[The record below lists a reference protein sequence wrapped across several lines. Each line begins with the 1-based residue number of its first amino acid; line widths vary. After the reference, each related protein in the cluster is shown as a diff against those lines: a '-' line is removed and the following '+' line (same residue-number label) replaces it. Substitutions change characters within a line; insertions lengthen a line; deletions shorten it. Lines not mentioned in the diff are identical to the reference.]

1 MIDARRGELF
11 YAFYRAVPGGVQ
23 RLSPHQVG
31 KPDDL
36 VSELQAM
43 GRDALLVGDGAL
55 RYAAAF
61 EDLRGVE
68 LVEQWLAHPS
78 AAPLVQLAHSYALRE
93 EFVNPWDLEPV
104 YLRRPDAEIN
114 WETRDS
120 R

>member
-1 MIDARRGELF
+1 M
-11 YAFYRAVPGGVQ
+11 Q
-23 RLSPHQVG
+23 RLTPHQVG

-36 VSELQAM
+36 ASELQATGERRPP
-43 GRDALLVGDGAL
+43 GRRRGAPL
-55 RYAAAF
+55 RVDAF

-68 LVEQWLAHPS
+68 LVEQALAHPS

>member
-1 MIDARRGELF
+1 MAGRAS
-11 YAFYRAVPGGVQ
+11 YAFYRAVPAA
-23 RLSPHQVG
+23 SATPHQVG
-31 KPDDL
+31 KPDDV
-36 VSELQAM
+36 VSA
-43 GRDALLVGDGAL
+43 GRRRGRTSSWSETAPAL

-68 LVEQWLAHPS
+68 LVDQWLAHPS
-78 AAPLVQLAHSYALRE
+78 GGAPRAARARYALRE

>member
-1 MIDARRGELF
+1 M
-11 YAFYRAVPGGVQ
+11 
-23 RLSPHQVG
+23 SQVTLITHTHPETLG
-31 KPDDL
+31 
-36 VSELQAM
+36 
-43 GRDALLVGDGAL
+43 GAL
-55 RYAAAF
+55 NTVARAAQKA
-61 EDLRGVE
+61 GVE

-93 EFVNPWDLEPV
+93 QFVNPWDLQPV